1 MEEYLNM
8 LKVILST
15 AIAVAKAQQ
24 LEEKTSTD
32 DMDSDADSEVSGANN
47 LFQWFID
54 ELTGSPINIILL
66 LIIGFLIY
74 KLLKP
79 ESDAGSSLDI
89 EPPLAPMKKKDYTPR
104 QLKPYD
110 GTKSDQN
117 PEGRILIGVLGKVYD
132 MTKGKGF
139 YGPGGPY
146 SVFAGRDASRALA
159 TFDVHSVSE
168 EYDDLSDLKQSE
180 LNEVKEWDLQFSE
193 KYTLVGKLLKPG
205 EQPTSYSDDEG
216 TDDEDAIAEENRKL
230 KRLSSG
236 QKLPVDDKEAI
247 KND

>member
-1 MEEYLNM
+1 MPI
-8 LKVILST
+8 LKCLVPIIYCKSLELHIIANKSF
-15 AIAVAKAQQ
+15 IAVLYCLALYQFDNA
-24 LEEKTSTD
+24 
-32 DMDSDADSEVSGANN
+32 MVSYF
-47 LFQWFID
+47 LFSQWFVD

-79 ESDAGSSLDI
+79 ESGKYYYLCQPIEKLSKPIKYYESDLFSKKDLHLISDAGSSLDI

-139 YGPGGPY
+139 YGPG
-146 SVFAGRDASRALA
+146 RNHII
-159 TFDVHSVSE
+159 T
-168 EYDDLSDLKQSE
+168 
-180 LNEVKEWDLQFSE
+180 
-193 KYTLVGKLLKPG
+193 
-205 EQPTSYSDDEG
+205 
-216 TDDEDAIAEENRKL
+216 
-230 KRLSSG
+230 
-236 QKLPVDDKEAI
+236 
-247 KND
+247 